1 MSSPEQPFDTYAV
14 VMSEAAYE
22 IPLEDLHAHPERW
35 GEAVESAVQG
45 KVITLTG
52 RGKRLAA
59 VVPAEQLDLVERLQE
74 TIDVLSDTEAVQA
87 IVESRTSIAAGEGVR
102 GVEAVRA
109 LLDQR
114 R

>member
-1 MSSPEQPFDTYAV
+1 MG
-14 VMSEAAYE
+14 EAAYE

-35 GEAVESAVQG
+35 DEAVGSAVHG

-52 RGKRLAA
+52 RGERLAA
-59 VVPAEQLDLVERLQE
+59 VVPAEQIDLVERLQE

-87 IVESRTSIAAGEGVR
+87 IMESRRSITAGEGVR

-114 R
+114 QQM